1 MIKRIKDI
9 TLTIQSFEDLLL
21 DIDYPSINSVFRE
34 VDSVMKLR
42 NLGENL
48 SFVRLLKQVRKDI
61 LGWDILKQTKHM

>member
-42 NLGENL
+42 NLGKNL
-48 SFVRLLKQVRKDI
+48 SFVRLLS
-61 LGWDILKQTKHM
+61 LE